1 MNDIDLSTWQT
12 FRRLWPMIRIF
23 KAGLFAA
30 AGALIINAGVDAF
43 MISLLKPLLD
53 EGFGK
58 ASNDVLKWM
67 PLAVIGLIVLRGI
80 SNFISSYCLSWV
92 SGKVVMNM
100 RRRLFSHIMGMP
112 VSFFDQQ
119 STGTL
124 LSRITYDSEQV
135 ASSSSGALITVVREG
150 AYIIGLFGLM
160 FYYSWQLSLILIVI
174 APIVA
179 VVIRMVSTRFRTISK
194 RIQNSMGQVTTS
206 AEQMLK
212 GHKEVLIFNG
222 QEVENKR
229 FNHVSNHIRRQ
240 GMRMVVAS
248 SISDPIIQ
256 LIASFA
262 LAFVL
267 YAASF
272 PEIMDTLTAGTITVV
287 FSSMVALMRPLKSLT
302 NVNAQFQRG
311 MAACQTLF
319 AILDMEQE
327 KDTGTLELKNQQV
340 ILSSV
345 MSLSNISPKI
355 HLL

>member
-1 MNDIDLSTWQT
+1 MG
-12 FRRLWPMIRIF
+12 IRKSRDEYAPSAVF
-23 KAGLFAA
+23 SYYG
-30 AGALIINAGVDAF
+30 NAGE
-43 MISLLKPLLD
+43 L
-53 EGFGK
+53 
-58 ASNDVLKWM
+58 
-67 PLAVIGLIVLRGI
+67 
-80 SNFISSYCLSWV
+80 
-92 SGKVVMNM
+92 
-100 RRRLFSHIMGMP
+100 
-112 VSFFDQQ
+112 FDQQ